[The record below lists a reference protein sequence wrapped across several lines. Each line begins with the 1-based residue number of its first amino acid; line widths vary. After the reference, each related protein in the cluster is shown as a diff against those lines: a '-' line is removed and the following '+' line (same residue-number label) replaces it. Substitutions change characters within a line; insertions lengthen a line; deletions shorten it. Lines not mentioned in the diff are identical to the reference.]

1 MGEQRFISEFSRLV
15 EIADSWLA
23 GAGFLASRTVLKDA
37 AAYSLL
43 SPGKRF
49 RPVLVLSSAEA
60 LGLRVEQVRDFA
72 LAVECV
78 HAFSLIH
85 DDLPCMDNDMF
96 RRGQPTCHRQFGE
109 ATALLAG
116 DMLLAEAFSL
126 IGRAENPF
134 VSTAWV
140 KLLSG
145 TVVELCDGQMIDLEA
160 AGRGSLAQICKDY
173 NMLSDREKLELR
185 HHKKTGALIRASV
198 CGPAFL
204 LDEKRQEAVLPGLR
218 SFSLNLGLLFQVADD
233 ILEATSSSEALG
245 KDNDSDAR
253 HGTPTYVSVYGLARA
268 KDLAKEIAQR
278 ACQALEGVDAET
290 SFLKWLCSY
299 SLLRE
304 R

>member
-1 MGEQRFISEFSRLV
+1 MSERCFISEFNRLAA
-15 EIADSWLA
+15 IAGSWFS
-23 GAGFLASRTVLKDA
+23 GADFLASRTVLKDA

-49 RPVLVLSSAEA
+49 RPVLVLSSAQA
-60 LGLRVEQVRDFA
+60 LGLRIEEVRDFA

-126 IGRAENPF
+126 IARVENSF
-134 VSTAWV
+134 VSNAWV
-140 KLLSG
+140 KLLSS

-160 AGRGSLAQICKDY
+160 AGRGSLVEIHNDY
-173 NMLSDREKLELR
+173 NMLSDEEKLELR
-185 HHKKTGALIRASV
+185 HRKKTGALIMASV

-204 LDEKRQEAVLPGLR
+204 LDEARREAVLPGLT
-218 SFSLNLGLLFQVADD
+218 SFSLNLGLLFQVSDD

-268 KDLAKEIAQR
+268 KDLAKEIAER
-278 ACQALEGVDAET
+278 ACEALEGLHAET

-299 SLLRE
+299 CLLRE